1 MGKYKSVKKAMHNN
15 VLDRINMSLGASSS
29 LDEKKAM
36 REMKEEL
43 RKSGAGAAI
52 ANKNLTRIV
61 GFLPCILCS
70 TFCVGAV
77 QRLWLS
83 LCTAGKICPA
93 V

>member
-43 RKSGAGAAI
+43 RKERAQ
-52 ANKNLTRIV
+52 T
-61 GFLPCILCS
+61 
-70 TFCVGAV
+70 AV
-77 QRLWLS
+77 
-83 LCTAGKICPA
+83 
-93 V
+93 

>member
-43 RKSGAGAAI
+43 GNILGPHGGA
-52 ANKNLTRIV
+52 
-61 GFLPCILCS
+61 FL
-70 TFCVGAV
+70 
-77 QRLWLS
+77 QRSIWPGLFA
-83 LCTAGKICPA
+83 TY
-93 V
+93 

>member
-1 MGKYKSVKKAMHNN
+1 MGEYKSVKKAMHNN

-61 GFLPCILCS
+61 DLYLLLRNRSSHQSIFLHAS
-70 TFCVGAV
+70 
-77 QRLWLS
+77 
-83 LCTAGKICPA
+83 
-93 V
+93 

>member
-43 RKSGAGAAI
+43 RKSGAGANS
-52 ANKNLTRIV
+52 NKLCPDCDQNVKLQIFLENLLTPAGIV
-61 GFLPCILCS
+61 ILY
-70 TFCVGAV
+70 
-77 QRLWLS
+77 L
-83 LCTAGKICPA
+83 
-93 V
+93 